1 MGAVTEEHRRVG
13 RPADSDSAGTRA
25 RIVDHALELFGTEG
39 FDATTNRR
47 IAQLAGVSSAALYH
61 YFPSK
66 GEIYVA
72 VCEAISE
79 KFADVF
85 ARVTH
90 SEPTLAGRVTRIL
103 GENVELGLTA
113 PALLG
118 FVAGMPAVV
127 QKHPEIARGAETLTV
142 SFRAMVR
149 DLVDGATEPDQV
161 LRGSSP
167 AGFADLVM
175 VTLSGLGR
183 LSARGM
189 HDRHRAAADS
199 FLHLFVASGA
209 ARASRVDA

>member
-47 IAQLAGVSSAALYH
+47 IARLAGVSTAALYH

-66 GEIYVA
+66 GEMYVA
-72 VCEAISE
+72 VCEAITLR
-79 KFADVF
+79 FADVF
-85 ARVTH
+85 SRVTAA
-90 SEPTLAGRVTRIL
+90 EPTLAGRLVRIMD
-103 GENVELGLTA
+103 ENIELGRTS

-118 FVAGMPAVV
+118 FVAGIPAAV
-127 QKHPEIARGAETLTV
+127 QKHPEIAHGAETLSV
-142 SFRAMVR
+142 AFRRMVR
-149 DLVDGATEPDQV
+149 DMVDGGTEPDAV
-161 LRGSSP
+161 LCGTSA

-175 VTLSGLGR
+175 VILSGTGR

-189 HDRHRAAADS
+189 HDRNRAASEA
-199 FLHLFVASGA
+199 FLALVER
-209 ARASRVDA
+209 ARGDRPC